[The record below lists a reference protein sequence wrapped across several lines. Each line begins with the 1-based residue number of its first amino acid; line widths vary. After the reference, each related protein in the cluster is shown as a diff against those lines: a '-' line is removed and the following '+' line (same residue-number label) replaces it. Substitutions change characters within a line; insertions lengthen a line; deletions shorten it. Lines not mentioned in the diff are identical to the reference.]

1 MLKSFDSIK
10 EIHELKTARLI
21 QVALLTS
28 YLVIENPK
36 DSLSCRYRISIDLL
50 KLGKAM
56 GLAFQFI
63 DDLSELTSE
72 NITKHELEI
81 NPWLNYSR
89 KVLEELTSNLVKI
102 ENIIAKRRLQQ
113 FDMAFKEYIIKMNQT
128 ITSNIENI
136 LKNFEASSN
145 R

>member
-10 EIHELKTARLI
+10 ETHELKTARLI

-36 DSLSCRYRISIDLL
+36 GNLPINYRMSLDLL

-72 NITKHELEI
+72 SLTKHEKEI
-81 NPWLNYSR
+81 NPWLNHSR
-89 KVLEELTSNLVKI
+89 KVLEELYKYTWGSTHTRNPPANWRNSQMNANL
-102 ENIIAKRRLQQ
+102 
-113 FDMAFKEYIIKMNQT
+113 YILWVGKCIYNG
-128 ITSNIENI
+128 IS
-136 LKNFEASSN
+136 
-145 R
+145 